1 MIWRRFLLLMSLCA
15 DSGRLPCIRNDGP
28 FGPRIWTL
36 MAVCQ
41 WQWWHTTLYVWFIV
55 HLLLFLCVQKNIT
68 FIYVLMLSLLDYDRK
83 GDMIR
88 VSLATVSI
96 CNGPLYIREYSSHQ
110 APGHSLAEEGYE
122 RARNSGLLKCVMT
135 FRGQIWW
142 LTPKET
148 DLWHPATQ
156 WCARPI

>member
-1 MIWRRFLLLMSLCA
+1 MDIDGSVPMTMMAYHALCMIHSA
-15 DSGRLPCIRNDGP
+15 
-28 FGPRIWTL
+28 
-36 MAVCQ
+36 
-41 WQWWHTTLYVWFIV
+41 FIV
-55 HLLLFLCVQKNIT
+55 ISLCVQKNIT

-148 DLWHPATQ
+148 DH
-156 WCARPI
+156 

>member
-1 MIWRRFLLLMSLCA
+1 MDIDGSVPMTMMAYHALRMIHSA
-15 DSGRLPCIRNDGP
+15 
-28 FGPRIWTL
+28 
-36 MAVCQ
+36 
-41 WQWWHTTLYVWFIV
+41 FIV
-55 HLLLFLCVQKNIT
+55 ISLCVQKNIT

-110 APGHSLAEEGYE
+110 APVHSLAEEGYE
-122 RARNSGLLKCVMT
+122 RARNSGLLKCVMI
-135 FRGQIWW
+135 FRGRIWW

-148 DLWHPATQ
+148 DH
-156 WCARPI
+156 